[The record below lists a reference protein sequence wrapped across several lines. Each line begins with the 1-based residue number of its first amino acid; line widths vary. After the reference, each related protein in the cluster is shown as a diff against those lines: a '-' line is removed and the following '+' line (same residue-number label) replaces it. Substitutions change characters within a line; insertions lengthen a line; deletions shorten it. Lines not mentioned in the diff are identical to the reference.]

1 MAHSRLHRA
10 QTRNIRTRSRT
21 GNEDV
26 DKCKKP
32 VKSTGNSVEAG
43 VRLYERGLSKQREK
57 ELRVE
62 AILEEEENSMFHPKI
77 NLISS
82 YLTTDK
88 NEEAIPIEDRLI
100 LHGELYNRKSKIRE
114 EMVMKMEADNSNST
128 YLSSTQPPRSPEKS
142 VPIHAKTTGKLKIE
156 VPNKKEFKK
165 TTDGKTH
172 PYLM

>member
-1 MAHSRLHRA
+1 M
-10 QTRNIRTRSRT
+10 
-21 GNEDV
+21 
-26 DKCKKP
+26 
-32 VKSTGNSVEAG
+32 
-43 VRLYERGLSKQREK
+43 
-57 ELRVE
+57 
-62 AILEEEENSMFHPKI
+62 
-77 NLISS
+77 
-82 YLTTDK
+82 TTDK

>member
-1 MAHSRLHRA
+1 MRNRA
-10 QTRNIRTRSRT
+10 

-26 DKCKKP
+26 DKNKKP

-57 ELRVE
+57 QLRVE
-62 AILEEEENSMFHPKI
+62 AILEEEEDTMFHPKI

-88 NEEAIPIEDRLI
+88 NEDAIPIEDRLI
-100 LHGELYNRKSKIRE
+100 LHGELYNKKSKIRE
-114 EMVMKMEADNSNST
+114 EMVMKMDTENSNST
-128 YLSSTQPPRSPEKS
+128 YLSSTQSPRSPERS

-156 VPNKKEFKK
+156 VPNKKQFKK
-165 TTDGKTH
+165 TTDGKTYS
-172 PYLM
+172 YLM